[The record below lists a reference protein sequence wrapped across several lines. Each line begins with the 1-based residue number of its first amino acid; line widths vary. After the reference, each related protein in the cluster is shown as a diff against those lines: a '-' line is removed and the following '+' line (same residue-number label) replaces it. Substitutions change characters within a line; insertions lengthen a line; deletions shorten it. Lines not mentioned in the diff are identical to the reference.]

1 MINITENSSIKDV
14 LSVIAVAGELS
25 PKSLSALGEEN
36 TLKRLIKKGTVL
48 QEYRNAEDGSR
59 ATATLFMVSGH
70 GAEKT
75 IRLKKEGI
83 EVLNW
88 VADAE
93 YYKVAFCR
101 NNFGSGSKVKR
112 HHTLAEA
119 AMLFQS
125 AGIEIQPYNLP
136 TLSGSIKNCR
146 EFNRPYFYT
155 STVLKYRV
163 LQDLGEYDRIT
174 RMSTSRFA
182 GMFTTPGNGVFAI
195 YNTGNSPISLN
206 INAETN
212 LKHEISDLK
221 RTTFYSPLDVLLKKN
236 TYQAIVLCSDFKTG
250 YTTAVTGMFE
260 GDKSKWKTNTRRE
273 NLSDIFDYCHGVTL
287 DDFGAKMLL
296 MFSVPNYYTQ
306 LKRALFSD
314 WTLLDNY
321 KSLFDARRTN
331 ENGQN
336 ILAAMLFDF
345 DFKRI
350 EKLKGSIEFR
360 KTIDTVYEIYAFQEQ
375 CEFLD
380 DLLGKD
386 FKIVPCVMDAAL
398 ELLWHGR
405 Y

>member
-1 MINITENSSIKDV
+1 MINIGTNNSISDI
-14 LSVIAVAGELS
+14 LSVLAVAGEMS
-25 PKSLSALGEEN
+25 PRSLKTLGDDN
-36 TLKRLIKKGTVL
+36 TLKRLIKRGTVP

-59 ATATLFMVSGH
+59 VNATLFTVSGH

-93 YYKVAFCR
+93 YYKAAFCR

-236 TYQAIVLCSDFKTG
+236 TYQAIVLCSDLQTG
-250 YTTAVTGMFE
+250 YTTAVTGLFE
-260 GDKSKWKTNTRRE
+260 GQKNKWKQNSRRE
-273 NLSDIFDYCHGVTL
+273 TLVDIYDQCHGITL

-296 MFSVPNYYTQ
+296 MLSEPNYYNI
-306 LKRALFSD
+306 LKRALFLGWD
-314 WTLLDNY
+314 LLDNNR
-321 KSLFDARRTN
+321 SLYDARRTD

-336 ILAAMLFDF
+336 VLAAMLFDF

-350 EKLKGSIEFR
+350 EKLKGSVEFR
-360 KTIDTVYEIYAFQEQ
+360 KTLDTVYEVYAFEEQ
-375 CEFLD
+375 CDFLEN
-380 DLLGKD
+380 LLGKD

-398 ELLWHGR
+398 ELLWSR
-405 Y
+405 R